1 MSVVV
6 TVKGQT
12 SLTPRTAFDDTA
24 IEILKEFEVAEHMTL
39 KTAGEIAHELSS
51 GTATE
56 QMLGTAV
63 NAGGY
68 GHPYGH
74 GPEGSLGPRGEIPNG
89 GDPAVIN
96 IQTGEFASGWE
107 ENLGYWKINILENSL
122 TNETEHAKLLE
133 ETPDELQIARPIVK
147 RIEDLLTPIREIN
160 LENALQEINKI

>member
-1 MSVVV
+1 MSMVI
-6 TVKGQT
+6 TMKGHT
-12 SLTPRTAFDDTA
+12 SLVPRTAFDDAA

-39 KTAGEIAHELSS
+39 KTGAEIVHELSS

-74 GPEGSLGPRGEIPNG
+74 GPMGSLGPRGDIPNG

-96 IQTGEFASGWE
+96 IQTGDRKS
-107 ENLGYWKINILENSL
+107 
-122 TNETEHAKLLE
+122 
-133 ETPDELQIARPIVK
+133 VV
-147 RIEDLLTPIREIN
+147 
-160 LENALQEINKI
+160 

>member
-1 MSVVV
+1 MSMVITMKGNV
-6 TVKGQT
+6 TMV
-12 SLTPRTAFDDTA
+12 PRTAFDDAA
-24 IEILKEFEVAEHMTL
+24 IEILKEFEVAEHQSL

-74 GPEGSLGPRGEIPNG
+74 GPVGSLGVRGDIPNG

-96 IQTGEFASGWE
+96 IQTGQFAEGWQ
-107 ENLGYWKINILENSL
+107 ENVGFWKINILENSL
-122 TNETEHAKLLE
+122 VNDTEHAKLLE
-133 ETPDELQIARPIVK
+133 ETPDELQVARPIEQ